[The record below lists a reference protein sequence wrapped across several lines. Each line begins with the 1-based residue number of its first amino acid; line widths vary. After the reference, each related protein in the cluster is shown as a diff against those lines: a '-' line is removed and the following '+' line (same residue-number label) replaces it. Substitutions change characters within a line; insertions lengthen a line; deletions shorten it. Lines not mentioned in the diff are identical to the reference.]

1 MHRQT
6 FTVTECIYSVVLK
19 FVRGVMV
26 AARNF
31 QGNKTMNKKLKDLR
45 QMIYLSIFI
54 PIEYCLEYDDWFLF
68 LQNDKFIST
77 TFFSYNLNM
86 TYCMIGAK

>member
-1 MHRQT
+1 MNDKC
-6 FTVTECIYSVVLK
+6 TVKHSHSQNVSVLK
-19 FVRGVMV
+19 FVRWVID

-31 QGNKTMNKKLKDLR
+31 QGNKTMNKKLKDWR

-68 LQNDKFIST
+68 LQNNKFIST
-77 TFFSYNLNM
+77 TFFIQSNM
-86 TYCMIGAK
+86 TYCTIGAK